1 MRLVLWDVDGTLMTS
16 TGVLREARDRAL
28 ASVYRIEGEIQR
40 ATTTGGMTDPQLAL
54 AILALHGWEEAAALE
69 RLDAYRDAYLA
80 GLELAHERLISD
92 LAVLPGVRQILD
104 ALAACGVTQSLL
116 TGNYETAARLK
127 VGAVGL
133 DQHLDLEVGAFGS
146 DNRDRLCLV
155 PVALEKARRLRDP
168 RLTSA
173 DIVIVGDSP
182 RDIACARAGGA
193 RAVAVATGPH
203 PVEELAD
210 HQNNVEHG
218 GTGDGEKNEGGAYEE
233 KELRVRRKHCGWM
246 AVCGVWLRRRCG

>member
-1 MRLVLWDVDGTLMTS
+1 VLWDVDGTLMTS

-40 ATTTGGMTDPQLAL
+40 ATFAGGMTDPQLAL

-69 RLDAYRDAYLA
+69 HLDAYRDAYLA
-80 GLELAHERLISD
+80 GLEAAKERLATD
-92 LAVLPGVRQILD
+92 LTVLPGVREVMD
-104 ALAACGVTQSLL
+104 ALAACGATQSLL
-116 TGNYETAARLK
+116 TGNYEASARLK

-133 DQHLDLEVGAFGS
+133 DQHLDLNVGAFGS

-155 PVALEKARRLRDP
+155 PVALEKAHRRGHSS
-168 RLTSA
+168 LTPA

-203 PVEELAD
+203 SVDELAE
-210 HQNNVEHG
+210 HQPDALLPSLSDTQAALTAILG
-218 GTGDGEKNEGGAYEE
+218 
-233 KELRVRRKHCGWM
+233 
-246 AVCGVWLRRRCG
+246 